1 MFPHIAIGV
10 KTQADVDWGWKES
23 GLPFYDIMLLENL
36 PKVFHIKYNIFSL
49 RNFVFYL

>member
-1 MFPHIAIGV
+1 MYEVFPNIAIGV

-36 PKVFHIKYNIFSL
+36 PKVSELFSSIFSL
-49 RNFVFYL
+49 L